1 MGIKVYAKKSNPFQ
15 ISLTLINQIEE
26 CLYVAKFKNLN
37 FSSKLRGLRC
47 HRSYFSVICKS
58 IDGNKFLERELKEN

>member
-26 CLYVAKFKNLN
+26 CLYVANKNLN
-37 FSSKLRGLRC
+37 FSSNSVAHNVNR
-47 HRSYFSVICKS
+47 YFSVICRS
-58 IDGNKFLERELKEN
+58 MDANKFLERELKEN